1 LYIFGA
7 SFVFS
12 GDIILQKRKR
22 KMCTKPNSSSIS
34 IITIITIITEEY
46 GAVLDQRVEYG
57 QGCLAVYI
65 LDNVKNT
72 EASIT
77 DLILI
82 FSK

>member
-22 KMCTKPNSSSIS
+22 KMCTKPNSNSIS
-34 IITIITIITEEY
+34 IITIITIITEED
-46 GAVLDQRVEYG
+46 GAVLDKSRVWTG
-57 QGCLAVYI
+57 LFGGS
-65 LDNVKNT
+65 LDNVKNS

-82 FSK
+82 LSK